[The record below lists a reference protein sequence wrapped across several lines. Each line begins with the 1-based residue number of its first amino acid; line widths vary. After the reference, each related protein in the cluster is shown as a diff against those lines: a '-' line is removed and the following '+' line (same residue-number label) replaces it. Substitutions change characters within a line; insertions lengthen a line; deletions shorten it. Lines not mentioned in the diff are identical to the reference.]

1 MSSSDAPP
9 HSSSVA
15 RSPTV
20 PTTGRLAVLTGLSL
34 AASAIPIPFLPD
46 RAVAQIRGALAHDV
60 AARHGLSLTSD
71 ARSALAATSA
81 ESPVRAVVKNA
92 IGILSKTILKKL
104 GPVAVLSTASSGVE
118 VYALGVLLEHYIEH
132 RRSSSAVRINA
143 EEAREVRHHI
153 DKAILRAFSPAL
165 RPRDVPLLPG
175 TEDLRDELT
184 RYVDTAIL
192 FGASLPSYIER
203 RLISAFDAVHDEAR

>member
-1 MSSSDAPP
+1 MSSSDAPV
-9 HSSSVA
+9 SSSVA
-15 RSPTV
+15 KSPPT

-46 RAVAQIRGALAHDV
+46 RVVLQIRGAVAHDV

-71 ARSALAATSA
+71 ARAAFAATSA

-92 IGILSKTILKKL
+92 IGILSKTVLKKL
-104 GPVAVLSTASSGVE
+104 GPIAVLSTMSSGVE

-132 RRSSSAVRINA
+132 RRPTGALRINA
-143 EEAREVRHHI
+143 EEAREIRHVI

-165 RPRDVPLLPG
+165 KAQQVPLLPG
-175 TEDLRDELT
+175 VEDLRDELT

-203 RLISAFDAVHDEAR
+203 RLVSAFDAIQTEAG